1 MTVRYIHL
9 YTVLYTLHMY
19 TVNNEYEI
27 KIERRRKTEK
37 ENCLRKNDTDIEQRN
52 DKPIDF
58 HIYLVACNELFMQT
72 V

>member
-1 MTVRYIHL
+1 M
-9 YTVLYTLHMY
+9 YTL
-19 TVNNEYEI
+19 NNEYEI